1 MRILDQ
7 YILSRFLYNFISSFV
22 ILMFIFI
29 FQTIWLFIDDI
40 AGKGLDLVIIGKF
53 LFYLMPNL
61 TEKVLPLTVLLAS
74 ILTFGSLA
82 ESYEFAAMKASGISL
97 QRSMLSVIVL
107 VVLLGGVTFYF
118 ANTVIPASEQKIYN
132 LRKNIAKVKPAA
144 VIEEGVF
151 SDFEGMNIKVDEK
164 YGKNDK
170 YLRNVIIHKKSNL
183 QKNNTVIKAATGEL
197 KSSEESDIIQ
207 LVLADGHYYE
217 ELVPK
222 SSDERKR
229 HPFAKSNFETY
240 TINIEIPEDTQ
251 DMEEERNVR
260 TDKMKNISR
269 LKKDI
274 DSIKDNNLLVLGAFS
289 KNITTRMGAFV
300 SMAEKDSTLSTTNF
314 KYKTK
319 RDSLLAKAKVRDTVR
334 TTSDVL
340 NLYQNWQ
347 KSQIMSAASNA
358 ISNIVN
364 SVSGKKQDIQN
375 KYKIYNMHIL
385 SLHKKYALAL
395 SCVILFFVGAPLG
408 AIIRKGGLGLP
419 MVIAIVL
426 FLTYY
431 FIGVFAGNY
440 SKEGNIN
447 PILGAWLSSLIMLP
461 LGIILT
467 RRATADRGLMSFGH
481 VWDIIAEAVRKRFKR
496 KTS

>member
-40 AGKGLDLVIIGKF
+40 AGKGLDIVIIGKF
-53 LFYLMPNL
+53 LFYLLPNL
-61 TEKVLPLTVLLAS
+61 TEKVLPLTVLLSS

-82 ESYEFAAMKASGISL
+82 ENYEFAAMKASGISL
-97 QRSMLSVIVL
+97 QRSMLSAIVL
-107 VVLLGGVTFYF
+107 VVILGGVTFYF

-132 LRKNIAKVKPAA
+132 LRRNIAKVKPAA

-151 SDFEGMNIKVDEK
+151 SDFEGMNIKVDDK

-170 YLRNVIIHKKSNL
+170 YLKNVIIHKKSNL

-197 KSSEESDIIQ
+197 ISSEASDIIQ

-222 SSDERKR
+222 DNDERKR
-229 HPFAKSNFETY
+229 YPFAKSDFKTY
-240 TINIEIPEDTQ
+240 TINIEIPENTQ
-251 DMEEERNVR
+251 DLEEERNVR

-274 DSIKDNNLLVLGAFS
+274 DSIKDNNLNVLGAFS
-289 KNITTRMGAFV
+289 KNIITRMGAFV
-300 SMAEKDSTLSTTNF
+300 SLAERDSTLTTGF
-314 KYKTK
+314 EYKLK
-319 RDSLLAKAKVRDTVR
+319 KDSLSPMEKVRDTVR
-334 TTSDVL
+334 TASDVMA
-340 NLYQNWQ
+340 LYQIWQ
-347 KSQIMSAASNA
+347 QGQIISAASNA

-395 SCVILFFVGAPLG
+395 SCIILFFVGAPLG

-440 SKEGNIN
+440 AKEGNIN
-447 PILGAWLSSLIMLP
+447 PILGAWLSTLIMLP

-467 RRATADRGLMSFGH
+467 KRATADKGLMSFGH
-481 VWDIIAEAVRKRFKR
+481 VWDIVAEAVRKRFKR